1 MPPKVAAAATPTA
14 SSPASCTH
22 YLINFV
28 LILAAVLVGIAVQD
42 NLPAIKQQLAS
53 TGLLTLTQHLDKAES
68 TTITTQPTEHA
79 NQLENNEQLYKELVE
94 RIKNELKKEAAE
106 IRQEPQTKTDV
117 VKDAPEAKPATVK
130 DDLKVATSKQQQQQK
145 PESSDPIIN
154 EKPTETTTTSQDL
167 NKANKQQE
175 NKPTPAPTPAPKT
188 ATPTP
193 TAAPA
198 KKVVIDDKPVKDT
211 KSEIKFS
218 NGEPITINPS
228 SIKTNAR
235 DEYDDDDDDED
246 DDDEEVLPASNAR
259 KSNFPAV
266 RVSKMKPK
274 KMWIPIPNRFTN

>member
-68 TTITTQPTEHA
+68 TTITTQPTEQA

-167 NKANKQQE
+167 NKANKKQE

-188 ATPTP
+188 ATTTP